1 MSTLGQKPAT
11 QHVSTEKQTI
21 TGNGGTSYTLQQSV
35 SQASDIEVF
44 VNNTRQEPTV
54 AYTASGTTLT
64 MTGAVN
70 ASDSFYVIFQ
80 GKAIQTA
87 GLPVDAAITASTIT
101 TSQTI
106 TSTGN
111 ITTSGTVNTPSIN
124 GGQIGGRRNMIING
138 AMNVA
143 QRGTSTSSVGASS
156 GYFACDRWRLFSNTS
171 GRATVSQSTD
181 APNGFK
187 NSFKIDVTTADTSIA
202 ATELFILS
210 YAMEGQDAQMI
221 KKGTSE
227 AESLTM
233 SFYAKANASANYV
246 VEMYDADNTRNNT
259 QAFTVTDSWQRFS
272 FTFAP
277 DTTGALDD
285 DNALSFYPIQIW
297 LHGGS
302 DYSSGTFASNTWG
315 SVTNA
320 NRYAG
325 SRTSIFDS
333 TDREF
338 YVTGVQVEVGSQA
351 TPFEY
356 KTFGE
361 ELSLCQRYFQ
371 RLATISTYG
380 PIGIGRAWSTSRMN
394 VSYPLKVTMRDNPSL
409 SVSDF
414 GHMQVAGISQNL
426 DAIHND
432 GNSGTTVATDKEC
445 TGIKIGFGHASA
457 AFTTG
462 TIYQAEFD
470 NVAEGYIDID
480 SEL

>member
-1 MSTLGQKPAT
+1 MTKAAELAKMG
-11 QHVSTEKQTI
+11 
-21 TGNGGTSYTLQQSV
+21 
-35 SQASDIEVF
+35 EV
-44 VNNTRQEPTV
+44 
-54 AYTASGTTLT
+54 LT
-64 MTGAVN
+64 N
-70 ASDSFYVIFQ
+70 S
-80 GKAIQTA
+80 
-87 GLPVDAAITASTIT
+87 
-101 TSQTI
+101 
-106 TSTGN
+106 
-111 ITTSGTVNTPSIN
+111 
-124 GGQIGGRRNMIING
+124 QIGGRRNMVING

-156 GYFACDRWRLFSNTS
+156 GYFACDRWRLFSTTS

-315 SVTNA
+315 SVTDA

-338 YVTGVQVEVGSQA
+338 YVTGVQVEVGSQV

-356 KTFGE
+356 KSFGE
-361 ELSLCQRYFQ
+361 ELALCKRYFTV
-371 RLATISTYG
+371 LANGSEKINASICPGAYYTANIIFHSVVLPVEMRTAPSMVTTNGTNYYISFSNG
-380 PIGIGRAWSTSRMN
+380 SG
-394 VSYPLKVTMRDNPSL
+394 D
-409 SVSDF
+409 
-414 GHMQVAGISQNL
+414 HH
-426 DAIHND
+426 DAIAL
-432 GNSGTTVATDKEC
+432 GSAGTNRVVEIVAETNVAA
-445 TGIKIGFGHASA
+445 TAGHATFTRLGGTDASA
-457 AFTTG
+457 KCMLN
-462 TIYQAEFD
+462 AE
-470 NVAEGYIDID
+470 
-480 SEL
+480 L

>member
-1 MSTLGQKPAT
+1 MTKAAELAKMG
-11 QHVSTEKQTI
+11 
-21 TGNGGTSYTLQQSV
+21 
-35 SQASDIEVF
+35 EV
-44 VNNTRQEPTV
+44 
-54 AYTASGTTLT
+54 LT
-64 MTGAVN
+64 N
-70 ASDSFYVIFQ
+70 S
-80 GKAIQTA
+80 
-87 GLPVDAAITASTIT
+87 
-101 TSQTI
+101 
-106 TSTGN
+106 
-111 ITTSGTVNTPSIN
+111 
-124 GGQIGGRRNMIING
+124 QIGGRRNMVING

-156 GYFACDRWRLFSNTS
+156 GYFACDRWRLFSTTS

-202 ATELFILS
+202 ATELFIIS

-302 DYSSGTFASNTWG
+302 NYSSGTFASNTWG

-356 KTFGE
+356 KSFGE
-361 ELSLCQRYFQ
+361 EMNLARRYYYQIGNTILPTSSSPPYGRVGQGQAISSTTGRVPFFFPQ
-371 RLATISTYG
+371 AMRAIPTATVSNIQ
-380 PIGIGRAWSTSRMN
+380 IGDGATGAI
-394 VSYPLKVTMRDNPSL
+394 SL
-409 SVSDF
+409 SSSGIDTNTDSPDGVTIDFVVS
-414 GHMQVAGISQNL
+414 
-426 DAIHND
+426 
-432 GNSGTTVATDKEC
+432 SGL
-445 TGIKIGFGHASA
+445 
-457 AFTTG
+457 TTG
-462 TIYQAEFD
+462 QGCQAFQGNNSAGFVAFD
-470 NVAEGYIDID
+470 AE
-480 SEL
+480 L

>member
-1 MSTLGQKPAT
+1 MTKAAELAKMG
-11 QHVSTEKQTI
+11 
-21 TGNGGTSYTLQQSV
+21 
-35 SQASDIEVF
+35 EV
-44 VNNTRQEPTV
+44 
-54 AYTASGTTLT
+54 LT
-64 MTGAVN
+64 N
-70 ASDSFYVIFQ
+70 S
-80 GKAIQTA
+80 
-87 GLPVDAAITASTIT
+87 
-101 TSQTI
+101 
-106 TSTGN
+106 
-111 ITTSGTVNTPSIN
+111 
-124 GGQIGGRRNMIING
+124 QIGGRRNMVING

-156 GYFACDRWRLFSNTS
+156 GYFACDRWRLFSTTS

-202 ATELFILS
+202 ATELFIIS

-221 KKGTSE
+221 KKGTSD
-227 AESLTM
+227 AERLTM

-302 DYSSGTFASNTWG
+302 NYSSGTFASNTWG

-356 KTFGE
+356 KSFGE
-361 ELSLCQRYFQ
+361 ELALCQRYFFDH
-371 RLATISTYG
+371 RPSDGYEFFGVGVHTSSTNNVNLVNFPQEMRAAPSFSSTG
-380 PIGIGRAWSTSRMN
+380 NFRNWNRGGTVAWSAVNMN
-394 VSYPLKVTMRDNPSL
+394 
-409 SVSDF
+409 SVSKKNCTLEVTLSS
-414 GHMQVAGISQNL
+414 GGITDGATLIGDNNDTSARLNF
-426 DAIHND
+426 DA
-432 GNSGTTVATDKEC
+432 
-445 TGIKIGFGHASA
+445 
-457 AFTTG
+457 
-462 TIYQAEFD
+462 
-470 NVAEGYIDID
+470 
-480 SEL
+480 EL